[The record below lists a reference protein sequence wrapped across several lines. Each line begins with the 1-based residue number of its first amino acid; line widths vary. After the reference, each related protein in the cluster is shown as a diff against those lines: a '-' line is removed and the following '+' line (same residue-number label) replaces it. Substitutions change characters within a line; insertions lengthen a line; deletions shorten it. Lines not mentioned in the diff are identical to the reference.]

1 MRKGFYIVGFVAL
14 LAAVALV
21 YGTRVDAQDTNRLPL
36 QRWQGAFLPLVGPG
50 SSIGITVRDTDTGVV
65 VQEVRSDTPASRAGL
80 QAGDVVTE
88 FDGERT
94 RSAAQFTRL
103 VRETA
108 PGRTVRIAVLREG
121 KQTTMDIAPEGRDA
135 ADLNIPDITRDFQRH
150 FPGWPSDFTFDF
162 DGDGGV
168 FTRLSQRRL
177 GVTVAPLS
185 DQLATY
191 FGVKQGVLVSAVTAG
206 SAAETAGLK
215 AGDVITM
222 VRGQSVSD
230 PGDVVRELSA
240 AESGTSVEI
249 RVTRDR
255 KEITLTAK
263 MPERTRGL
271 ARRSG
276 RFI

>member
-108 PGRTVRIAVLREG
+108 PGRMVRIAVLRSS
-121 KQTTMDIAPEGRDA
+121 KPMTMDIVPEGRDSI
-135 ADLNIPDITRDFQRH
+135 NIPDLTRDLQRH
-150 FPGWPSDFTFDF
+150 FPGWPPDFTFDF

-177 GVTVAPLS
+177 GVTVTPLS

-255 KEITLTAK
+255 KEITLAAK

>member
-1 MRKGFYIVGFVAL
+1 MRKAIYAGGIIAL
-14 LAAVALV
+14 LTAVALW
-21 YGTRVDAQDTNRLPL
+21 YGTSLEAQDRNRFNL
-36 QRWQGAFLPLVGPG
+36 QAPFLPLVGPG

-108 PGRTVRIAVLREG
+108 AGRMVKIAVLRSS
-121 KQTTMDIAPEGRDA
+121 KPMTMDIVPEGRDSV
-135 ADLNIPDITRDFQRH
+135 DLNIPDLTRDFQRQ
-150 FPGWPSDFTFDF
+150 FQGWPPDFTFDF
-162 DGDGGV
+162 DGDGGL

-177 GVTVAPLS
+177 GVTVTPLS

-191 FGVKQGVLVSAVTAG
+191 FGVKQGVLVSEVTAG
-206 SAAETAGLK
+206 SAAETAGLR

-222 VRGQSVSD
+222 VRGQTVSD

-240 AESGTSVEI
+240 AESGTSVDI

-263 MPERTRGL
+263 MPERTRAF